1 MKHKSAAYRCLYLYA
16 LAFTLCGMGCKPG
29 PTHGFQNLS
38 ASQTGISFTNTLH
51 KAPLFN
57 ILYYLYY
64 YNGAGVAA
72 GDINNDGLPDLF
84 FTANHPGGNKLYL
97 NKGNFNFEDITAAA
111 GIAGNND
118 WSTGATM
125 ADVNGDGLL
134 DIYVTCVAGL
144 YELQGKN
151 ELYLNKG
158 NGQFEPVAEKMG
170 LAFAGLGTQAAFFD
184 YDHDGDLDMYL
195 LNHSKKPHANIVDIS
210 KRMVDDALAGDRLYR
225 HDVQDGQIRFTE
237 VGKAAGIYRSGLGY
251 GLGLAVADFNN
262 DGWED
267 IYVGNDFHENDYYYL
282 NNGNGTFTEAGSSY
296 FRHYSRF
303 SMGNDA
309 ADFNNDGQIDIVTV
323 DMLPP
328 DEKTLKTY
336 GSDENPNMYKIKLE
350 KNGYQHQYSRNA
362 LQLNQGDGKAFSD
375 VALQAGVPATD
386 WSWCPLFADFDNDG
400 LKDLFVS
407 SGIVK
412 RPVDLDYVQFVSAM
426 QQEKGLEQT
435 DKFDEEVIDKMPDG
449 SRHPFFFKNRGNL
462 LFDDVSAA
470 WGTEKMKGYFNG
482 AAYADF
488 DADGRLDVAINCI
501 DARAVILKN
510 NTSPKN
516 YLKVSLKGN
525 SGNTFGVGAK
535 VYLWTSAGMQLQQL
549 MPTRGFQSCSEPV
562 LHFGLD
568 SLAADSVMVVWPDSS
583 YEVKHNLAGAKSI
596 TFNRSSAS
604 RGKAVLPSATTLT
617 PEWVD
622 QTVAAGIGWTHK
634 ENEYVDFNL
643 EYLLPHKQSTRGPA
657 LALADVNGDG
667 RDDFFAGGAL
677 GQPAVLGIQQANG
690 RFATLPVPDIKA
702 DSMYEDV
709 AAVFADFN
717 GDGKPDLMVASGGYE
732 HPEGHPL
739 LRQRLY
745 LNQGSG
751 RFVKDTTALPPL
763 SLQATCVAAGD
774 YDTDGDI
781 DLCIGTLNSPGKFGN
796 TAAALMLANDG
807 KGRFTVDKSFPAEP
821 AGFFTAAA
829 FADLDKDGQPE
840 LIAAGEWMPVVVYK
854 FRKGSWQ
861 RNPIA
866 ASRGLWQSLEIADIN
881 GDGLMDILAGNWGA
895 NSKLACGKDGGLKM
909 FTKDFDKNGREEQIV
924 SYSIGGKDYTF
935 LAKDELERAL
945 PVLKKA
951 YLTYREVAGETVQYL
966 FYDLFKDYREWQ
978 CETLSSTVFVQ
989 DKAGAFAGRLLPAA
1003 WQMAPVFAFASFAG
1017 GKEPLT
1023 WAGGNFYGTVPYEGR
1038 YDALVPSAY
1047 TFSASTTPVKTA
1059 HLPELH
1065 GEVRQMKT
1073 INWQGKKALLVARN
1087 NQSLSL
1093 LTPNE

>member
-1 MKHKSAAYRCLYLYA
+1 MKHKSAAYRFLYVYA
-16 LAFTLCGMGCKPG
+16 MAFTLWGMGCQR
-29 PTHGFQNLS
+29 TQTNGFQSLP
-38 ASQTGISFTNTLH
+38 ASKTGISFSNTLH

-72 GDINNDGLPDLF
+72 GDVNNDGLPDLF

-97 NKGNFNFEDITAAA
+97 NKGNFNFEDITSTA
-111 GIAGNND
+111 GIAGSND

-125 ADVNGDGLL
+125 ADVNADGLL
-134 DIYVTCVAGL
+134 DIYVTCVSGIYDL
-144 YELQGKN
+144 RGKN

-158 NGQFEPVAEKMG
+158 NGRFEPAADKIG

-210 KRMVDDALAGDRLYR
+210 KRMVEDNLAGDRLFR
-225 HDVQDGQIRFTE
+225 QDVQDGQIRFTE
-237 VGKAAGIYRSGLGY
+237 VGKEAGIYRSGLGY

-282 NNGNGTFTEAGSSY
+282 NNGNGTFTESGSSH

-309 ADFNNDGQIDIVTV
+309 ADFNNDGQIDIVTL

-362 LQLNQGDGKAFSD
+362 LQLNQGNGKAFSD

-435 DKFDEEVIDKMPDG
+435 DEFDDEVIDKMPDG
-449 SRHPFFFKNRGNL
+449 SRHPFFFKNTGNQR
-462 LFDDVSAA
+462 FDDVSAA

-501 DARAVILKN
+501 DAKAVLLKN
-510 NTSPKN
+510 NTTPKN
-516 YLKVSLKGN
+516 YLKVNLKGN
-525 SGNTFGVGAK
+525 GGNTYGVGAK
-535 VYLWTSAGMQLQQL
+535 VYVWTAAGMQLQQL
-549 MPTRGFQSCSEPV
+549 MPTRGFQSSSEPV
-562 LHFGLD
+562 MHFGLD
-568 SLAADSVMVVWPDSS
+568 TLKADSVMVMWPDSS
-583 YEVKHNLAGAKSI
+583 FEVKHNLAGAKNI
-596 TFNRSSAS
+596 TFSQTAA
-604 RGKAVLPSATTLT
+604 KAVAGARPQNEKLT

-622 QTVAAGIGWTHK
+622 QTANAGIAWTHK

-657 LALADVNGDG
+657 LAIADVNGDG

-690 RFATLPVPDIKA
+690 RFATLPVTDIKA

-732 HPEGHPL
+732 HQVGHPL

-751 RFVKDTTALPPL
+751 RFVKDTTAFPPL

-774 YDTDGDI
+774 YDADGDI

-807 KGRFTVDKSFPAEP
+807 KGRFTVDKSFPVEP

-861 RNPIA
+861 RNPIS
-866 ASRGLWQSLEIADIN
+866 ASRGLWQSLEIADVN

-1003 WQMAPVFAFASFAG
+1003 WQMAPVFAFATFAES
-1017 GKEPLT
+1017 KAPFT

-1038 YDALVPSAY
+1038 YDAMVPSAY
-1047 TFSASTTPVKTA
+1047 SFSGSKAPVKSA
-1059 HLPELH
+1059 HLPELY

-1073 INWQGKKALLVARN
+1073 INWQGRKALLVARN
-1087 NQSLSL
+1087 NESLSL
-1093 LTPNE
+1093 LTPNQ